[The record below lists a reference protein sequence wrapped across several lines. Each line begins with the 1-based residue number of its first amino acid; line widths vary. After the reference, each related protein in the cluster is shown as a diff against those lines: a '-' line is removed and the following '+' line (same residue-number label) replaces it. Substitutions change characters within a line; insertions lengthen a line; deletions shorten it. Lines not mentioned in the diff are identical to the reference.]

1 LLFRTTAADFD
12 LGLAAFALNSVT
24 PISTL
29 FVIII
34 IMIIILTSVQ
44 NGVCPDQCT

>member
-24 PISTL
+24 LISTL

-34 IMIIILTSVQ
+34 IIILTSVQ